1 MSGIEG
7 IDPHPTPRRSF
18 RRELRVLVHEI
29 GHLLICRLRSAVV
42 TSVSIIADDTS
53 EGRVMGPWRFKA
65 FARGD
70 VDASDIRTVLQPL
83 MPRAGED
90 HAPAADVTLEVMEL
104 VVEYMGGR
112 AAEKLVL
119 RGRPSPAMD
128 DYRQAT
134 ELAAII
140 CTSPKSIERFL
151 KFCEQQAEDLL
162 KPHIDLMF
170 AFVPVLRARRSMTG
184 AEVDEAIA
192 SILTRFDLAAEQKRR
207 RQWQQR
213 TENATNFPGG

>member
-1 MSGIEG
+1 MTDRIAKC
-7 IDPHPTPRRSF
+7 PPRRTF
-18 RRELRVLVHEI
+18 NRELRVIVHEL
-29 GHLLICRLRSAVV
+29 GHLLIARLRDAVV

-53 EGRVMGPWRFKA
+53 EGRVMGAWPFKA

-90 HAPAADVTLEVMEL
+90 NAPAANVTLEVMEQ

-128 DYRQAT
+128 DYRQAA
-134 ELAAII
+134 ELAAIV
-140 CTSPKSIERFL
+140 CKSPKSIERFL
-151 KFCEQQAEDLL
+151 RFCEQQAEDFLR
-162 KPHIDLMF
+162 PHIDLIF
-170 AFVPVLRARRSMTG
+170 ALVPILRARRMMTG
-184 AEVDEAIA
+184 TEVDEAIA
-192 SILTRFDLAAEQKRR
+192 TILTRFDLGAEQERR

-213 TENATNFPGG
+213 VEKAAAFKPG